1 MDATLIVDERTRVGD
16 DAAQSLG
23 GKAAALLELR
33 RQGQPVPPFFV
44 IPVTAMQQMLMCSG
58 SDITAEGSRS
68 AAEIHT
74 LLTGTPF
81 PEEFEAALHD
91 HYRRICPQGEPVA
104 VRSSAVAEDGLQH
117 SFAGIFE
124 SVLGV
129 GDFESLL
136 KAVRRVW
143 TSALS
148 PRAVAYREQAGLPAN
163 DARMGVIVQQ
173 MVDASQAGVCFTC
186 NPATGAA
193 DEVVIHSLW
202 GVGEGLVS
210 RGLPADS
217 FVVDRSTQAI
227 SAEIADKPE
236 QYRLDRQR
244 GGLRCVGVPTEDRQ
258 RPSLSDEQ
266 VRQVAAAALA
276 IEADAGRPQDIE
288 FCVDAAGRLAILQAR
303 PVTTLSSSDVQAAEH
318 AATGNV
324 QVWDN
329 SNIIESYSGVTTP
342 MTFSFIR
349 RAYSIVYHCFAEV
362 MGIPQHVVREH
373 HRTFENML
381 GLFRGR
387 VYYNLKNWYR
397 LVQLFPGYQ
406 YNARFMESMMGVREP
421 LVLEEQLPR
430 PSLLRRWFVEFPGL
444 LKLIA
449 RSGWNFCRI
458 RSRVAR
464 FHHHFQHHYQAW
476 SQVDFDALPPHE
488 IMQAYETLE
497 DALLWN
503 WKAPI
508 INDFYVMIHY
518 GLLRKTCTNWC
529 GDVDGSLQN
538 DLLCGEGGLLS
549 DEPAREMLDLARMV
563 RADAA
568 LQRLFE
574 ELPPPALPSRV
585 AGDPQF
591 APFHERMT
599 RYLDEYGLRCVGELK
614 LETRS
619 HRDEPHRVYQIIRD
633 YVADGGAAIDTAA
646 ATRQREREVR
656 VDAERRCVASFP
668 NTPRGLLRR
677 MLFRRI
683 LRNTRMGI
691 RNRENMRF
699 ARTRIYG
706 LLRQM
711 LRSIGRHF
719 ADQGLL
725 EGEDDIFYLTLDE
738 VWDFIRGTA
747 VCTDLRGL
755 AEVRRQEYDR
765 YRDGSVP
772 APADRFV
779 TSGMAYWGNSLQD
792 ERSQNATPPEGTL
805 KGTGC
810 CPGIVAGRTQRI
822 LDPARC
828 NGFDGEILVA
838 ERTDPGWVPYY
849 PAFSGILIERGSVL
863 SHSAIVAREMGI
875 PTIVG
880 IAGLTAALQSG
891 QHVRMDGRSGTVE
904 ILDRE
909 SIASLPEDPSEANGA
924 GDAYSGAVDESPSPT
939 VASTTSST

>member
-1 MDATLIVDERTRVGD
+1 MHTLIVDDRTRPGD
-16 DAAQSLG
+16 DAVQRLG
-23 GKAAALLELR
+23 GKAAALLNLR
-33 RQGQPVPPFFV
+33 RQGQSVPPFFV
-44 IPVTAMQQMLMCSG
+44 ISVAAMQG
-58 SDITAEGSRS
+58 SLADELCNVNSEDSQSLAGIRTRLAQCAFSDG
-68 AAEIHT
+68 
-74 LLTGTPF
+74 LQ
-81 PEEFEAALHD
+81 AALSD
-91 HYRRICPQGEPVA
+91 HYRQICPQGEPVA
-104 VRSSAVAEDGLQH
+104 VRSSAVTEDGSRH
-117 SFAGIFE
+117 SFAGIFD

-136 KAVRRVW
+136 SAVRQVW
-143 TSALS
+143 MSAVS
-148 PRAVAYREQAGLPAN
+148 PRAIAYRQQAGLPAF
-163 DARMGVIVQQ
+163 DARMAVIVQR
-173 MVDASQAGVCFTC
+173 MVDAQQAGVCFTC
-186 NPATGAA
+186 DPATGAA
-193 DEVVIHSLW
+193 DVLVIHSVW
-202 GVGEGLVS
+202 GTGDGLVS

-217 FVVDRSTQAI
+217 FVVTRPGLTI

-236 QYRLDRQR
+236 QWRLDPQQR
-244 GGLRCVGVPTEDRQ
+244 GLRRVEVGEEDRR
-258 RPSLSDEQ
+258 RPSLSEEQ
-266 VRQVAAAALA
+266 VRQVASAAIA
-276 IEADAGRPQDIE
+276 IERDVGRPQDIE
-288 FCVDAAGRLAILQAR
+288 FCFDAAGRLSILQAR
-303 PVTTLSSSDVQAAEH
+303 PVTTLGSAIEQARES
-318 AATGNV
+318 AAAGNL

-362 MGIPQHVVREH
+362 MGIPPHLVRER

-406 YNARFMESMMGVREP
+406 YNSRFMESMMGVREP
-421 LVLEEQLPR
+421 LVLEDQPPR
-430 PSLLRRWFVEFPGL
+430 PPVLRRWFVELPGL
-444 LKLIA
+444 LKLVA
-449 RSGWNFCRI
+449 RSGWNFFRI

-464 FHHHFQHHYQAW
+464 FHAHFQQHVEAW
-476 SQVDFDALPPHE
+476 SRIDFDALPPHE

-508 INDFYVMIHY
+508 INDFFVMIHY
-518 GLLRKTCTNWC
+518 GLLKKACTDWC
-529 GDVDGSLQN
+529 GDADGSLQN

-549 DEPAREMLDLARMV
+549 DEPARELLELARSV
-563 RADAA
+563 RADGA

-574 ELPPPALPSRV
+574 EIPPQALPSRV
-585 AGDPQF
+585 AGDPRF
-591 APFHERMT
+591 VDFHQRMT

-619 HRDEPHRVYQIIRD
+619 HRDEPHRVYQIVRD
-633 YVADGGAAIDTAA
+633 YAAHGGAALDTAA
-646 ATRQREREVR
+646 ATQQHERDAREQ
-656 VDAERRCVASFP
+656 AEHRCRALFS

-677 MLFRRI
+677 MLFHQV
-683 LRNTRMGI
+683 LRNTRLGI

-706 LLRQM
+706 LLREM
-711 LRSIGRHF
+711 LRSIGRQF
-719 ADQGLL
+719 ADQGLI

-755 AEVRRQEYDR
+755 ARVRRHEYAR

-772 APADRFV
+772 VPADRFV
-779 TSGMAYWGNSLQD
+779 TSGMACYGNAFED
-792 ERSQNATPPEGTL
+792 ERAQGTLPPEGTL
-805 KGTGC
+805 RGTGC

-822 LDPARC
+822 LDPTC
-828 NGFDGEILVA
+828 CHGFDGQILVA
-838 ERTDPGWVPYY
+838 ERTDPGWVPLY

-880 IAGLTAALQSG
+880 IAGLTAALTSG
-891 QHVRMDGRSGTVE
+891 QRVRMDGRAGTVE
-904 ILDRE
+904 ILDPEPLPSEPTVAAARCGNG
-909 SIASLPEDPSEANGA
+909 SSYTPEDGSTSEN
-924 GDAYSGAVDESPSPT
+924 
-939 VASTTSST
+939 VASTTSSI